1 MATKKKTVENK
12 KFKIDDFDTPK
23 KRVSSKKYYESYFIG
38 LGGTGNNLLNVLSK
52 ESNLIEKAENQCY
65 YVNFSKTDLSS
76 KFKGTQL
83 LLNSTNGEG
92 TGKSLEKGNEIVK
105 KNIKEL
111 TDFCEKIYKDNFR
124 NDLSEKRLFIISSLG
139 GGTGSSLIPIFIDY
153 FSEFENIKITL
164 IPVISSRS
172 EGVTTLPNALRNFEG
187 VYNDY
192 VLTNKVT
199 SCFMFDNEKFENNDN
214 TYDFNHINSSMV
226 KTIDNIFDNSFA
238 EKSSEGYQAL
248 DLNEKKRV
256 LYFGRGLSD
265 FIQVDL
271 KFGDK
276 LELNSSSILNEKFDR
291 KKTKAVAI
299 LIEVRA
305 KEEELKNDNRVELNS
320 VIKSIKKAIPDAF
333 FVFGYTFNNKI
344 LQKGTDY
351 RVTMILNGLEFPK
364 SIERDIK
371 IASKAVEKIKGKN
384 ESFKNETDLS
394 F

>member
-1 MATKKKTVENK
+1 MATKKKTTENK

-23 KRVSSKKYYESYFIG
+23 KKVTSKKSYESYFIG

-52 ESNLIEKAENQCY
+52 ESALIEKPENQCY

-83 LLNSTNGEG
+83 LLNSANGEG

-111 TDFCEKIYKDNFR
+111 TDFCEKIYKENFR
-124 NDLSEKRLFIISSLG
+124 TDLSEKRLFVISSLG
-139 GGTGSSLIPIFIDY
+139 GGTGSSLIPIFLDY

-164 IPVISSRS
+164 IPVVSSRS

-187 VYNDY
+187 IYNDY

-199 SCFMFDNEKFENNDN
+199 SCFMFDNERFESDDN
-214 TYDFNHINSSMV
+214 SYDFNYINSAMV
-226 KTIDNIFDNSFA
+226 KAIDNIFDNSFA
-238 EKSSEGYQAL
+238 DKSSEGYQAL

-291 KKTKAVAI
+291 KKTKAVSI
-299 LIEVRA
+299 LIETRM
-305 KEEELKNDNRVELNS
+305 KEEELKNDNKVELNS

-344 LQKGTDY
+344 LQKGIDY

-364 SIERDIK
+364 SMERDIK

>member
-1 MATKKKTVENK
+1 MTKTKKKTTENK

-23 KRVSSKKYYESYFIG
+23 KKQVSKKSYENYFIG
-38 LGGTGNNLLNVLSK
+38 LGGTGNNLLNTISK
-52 ESNLIEKAENQCY
+52 ETQLIEKPENQCY

-76 KFKGTQL
+76 KFKGAQL
-83 LLNSTNGEG
+83 LLNSKNGEG

-105 KNIKEL
+105 NNIKVL
-111 TDFCEKIYKDNFR
+111 TDFCEDIYKNNFR
-124 NDLSEKRLFIISSLG
+124 SDLSEKRLFIISSLG
-139 GGTGSSLIPIFIDY
+139 GGTGSSLIPIFLDY

-164 IPVISSRS
+164 LAVISSRS

-192 VLTNKVT
+192 VLTNKVSST
-199 SCFMFDNEKFENNDN
+199 FLFDNEVFQTDNDF
-214 TYDFNHINSSMV
+214 DFPSMNKNMS
-226 KTIDNIFDNSFA
+226 KTLLDIFDNSFS

-256 LYFGRGLSD
+256 MYFGRGLSD
-265 FIQVDL
+265 FMKLDL
-271 KFGDK
+271 SFGDK
-276 LELNSSSILNEKFDR
+276 ISLKSSILNEKFDLR
-291 KKTKAVAI
+291 KTKAVSI
-299 LIEVRA
+299 LIEVKS
-305 KEEELKNDNRVELNS
+305 KEDE
-320 VIKSIKKAIPDAF
+320 IKDSQKAYLTSIIKDIKKQIPDAF

-344 LQKGTDY
+344 LKNSDL

-364 SIERDIK
+364 SMERDIK
-371 IASKAVEKIKGKN
+371 LASKAVEKIKGKN

>member
-1 MATKKKTVENK
+1 MATKKKTTENK

-23 KRVSSKKYYESYFIG
+23 KKVASKKSYESYFIG
-38 LGGTGNNLLNVLSK
+38 LGGTGNNLLNTLSK
-52 ESNLIEKAENQCY
+52 ESSLIEKAENQCY

-83 LLNSTNGEG
+83 LLNSINGEG

-124 NDLSEKRLFIISSLG
+124 TDLSEKKLFIISSLG
-139 GGTGSSLIPIFIDY
+139 GGTGSSLIPIFLDY

-187 VYNDY
+187 IYNDY

-199 SCFMFDNEKFENNDN
+199 SCFMFDNEKFENQEN
-214 TYDFNHINSSMV
+214 TYDFSFINSEMV
-226 KTIDNIFDNSFA
+226 KTIDSIFDNSFA
-238 EKSSEGYQAL
+238 DKSSEGYQAL

-265 FIQVDL
+265 FIQLDL
-271 KFGDK
+271 NFGDK
-276 LELNSSSILNEKFDR
+276 IELSSSILNEKFDR
-291 KKTKAVAI
+291 KKTKAVSI
-299 LIEVRA
+299 LIETRM
-305 KEEELKNDNRVELNS
+305 KEEELKDANKKELNS
-320 VIKSIKKAIPDAF
+320 VIKDIKKQIPDAF

-344 LQKGTDY
+344 LQKGIDF

-371 IASKAVEKIKGKN
+371 LASKAVEKIKGKN